1 LFVLPRGTVIFIG
14 LLCFIVFLAEAA
26 MLDWSALFLTSL
38 RDFDPAQAGI
48 GYTAF
53 AIAMTFGRLAG
64 DRVVHAL
71 GRARI
76 LLFGATCAA
85 AGFLVAIIDP
95 SRAAAL
101 IGFVLVG
108 LGASNV
114 VPVLFTIAGRQTTM
128 PSSHAI
134 AAITTLGYAG
144 ILIGPALIGFVA
156 NATNLSMAFGLL
168 AMMLLLVAASA
179 RVASR

>member
-1 LFVLPRGTVIFIG
+1 
-14 LLCFIVFLAEAA
+14 
-26 MLDWSALFLTSL
+26 
-38 RDFDPAQAGI
+38 
-48 GYTAF
+48 
-53 AIAMTFGRLAG
+53 
-64 DRVVHAL
+64 
-71 GRARI
+71 
-76 LLFGATCAA
+76 
-85 AGFLVAIIDP
+85 
-95 SRAAAL
+95 
-101 IGFVLVG
+101 
-108 LGASNV
+108 
-114 VPVLFTIAGRQTTM
+114 M